1 MSSARPLEGMSMK
14 TAAWQEALRT
24 RWNLLAARERA
35 GVGMALALVVLAL
48 LWWVALGPALS
59 TLRGA
64 EAQHR
69 ALDAQLQTMRGLQ
82 TEALALQGQ
91 PKLSY
96 DEALRALDAS
106 VRQRLG
112 STAQLS
118 VAGERATL
126 TLKGAD
132 PDALARWLTQARVN
146 ARALPAEARLTR
158 SAGGPTAPARWDG
171 SLVLTLPAR

>member
-1 MSSARPLEGMSMK
+1 MK
-14 TAAWQEALRT
+14 AIEWRAALAT
-24 RWNLLAARERA
+24 RWNLLAPRERA
-35 GVGMALALVVLAL
+35 LVGMAVALLGAAL
-48 LWWVALGPALS
+48 LWWVLLGPALT

-64 EAQHR
+64 EAQHQ
-69 ALDAQLQTMRGLQ
+69 ALDAQLQAMRRLQ
-82 TEALALQGQ
+82 SEAMALQNQ
-91 PKLSY
+91 PKISY
-96 DEALRALDAS
+96 DESLRALEAS

-126 TLKGAD
+126 NLKGAS
-132 PDALARWLTQARVN
+132 PEALARWLTQARVN

-158 SAGGPTAPARWDG
+158 TSASTPAAPERWDG

>member
-1 MSSARPLEGMSMK
+1 MK
-14 TAAWQEALRT
+14 QAAWTQTLRT
-24 RWNLLAARERA
+24 RWNLLAPRERTGLLLA
-35 GVGMALALVVLAL
+35 GALVVVLL
-48 LWWVALGPALS
+48 LWWVVLGPALA
-59 TLRGA
+59 TLRQA

-69 ALDAQLQTMRGLQ
+69 QLDAELQAMRSLQ
-82 TEALALQGQ
+82 AEAMALQNQ
-91 PKLSY
+91 PRITY
-96 DEALRALDAS
+96 DDALRALEAS

-112 STAQLS
+112 ASAQLS

-146 ARALPAEARLTR
+146 ARAVPAEARLTR
-158 SAGGPTAPARWDG
+158 SAGAAAAPTRWDG